1 MSQLPFFPSCRK
13 ILIFPHPHDARI
25 TALPAAARNLSSK
38 KKTTDRPNLMLEA
51 TTMLTTNKQ
60 TVVGRPAPEHRSP
73 HNLKPKETTTPQQ
86 KTAKRRRRRRRRS
99 AAATAAAL

>member
-1 MSQLPFFPSCRK
+1 MPQEISCA
-13 ILIFPHPHDARI
+13 LEAH
-25 TALPAAARNLSSK
+25 LPAAARNLSSK

-86 KTAKRRRRRRRRS
+86 KTAKRRRRRRS